1 MPRETLSVDI
11 QEQVDHLEAL
21 RQKLEQCESLEEAVE
36 LLGEFDAAAKEL
48 IDAIDRAKRESDA
61 HG

>member
-1 MPRETLSVDI
+1 MNLN
-11 QEQVDHLEAL
+11 EQVDRLEAP
-21 RQKLEQCESLEEAVE
+21 RQKLEACESLEEAVE

-61 HG
+61 HA